1 MGTINDVNL
10 RHYNILCKRAPF
22 GYYPNLQ
29 PTLSKT
35 EANSDWHQPSVLEKC
50 PTYREFRY
58 SKMTEKGCTGTSP
71 SCSSYRVV
79 RLTDVAVKRELAL
92 FRNNVGLKFF
102 SIKLIQEHRAD
113 YRQYSRV
120 SFSAGVRLLLF
131 LIDKKFTILVY
142 CIEFKCY
149 QWCVS

>member
-1 MGTINDVNL
+1 ML
-10 RHYNILCKRAPF
+10 SPCFPKYYNILCKRAPF

-50 PTYREFRY
+50 PAYREFRY
-58 SKMTEKGCTGTSP
+58 SKMTEKGCTGTST

-79 RLTDVAVKRELAL
+79 RLTDVAVKRELAV
-92 FRNNVGLKFF
+92 FRNNVGLKVFF
-102 SIKLIQEHRAD
+102 LIKLIQEHRAE
-113 YRQYSRV
+113 YRQYSQV

-131 LIDKKFTILVY
+131 QKLFFLIDKKFTIPLY

-149 QWCVS
+149 Q